1 MTNRL
6 TDTELDEL
14 ARLEREATER
24 TASTWTT
31 TRSRGD
37 KGAHLVAFVLPASDF
52 RTRAIAETAD
62 QEDAV
67 FIATARNAVP
77 RLIAEVRELR
87 AENAYS
93 RLSAAD
99 RELVL
104 ALPALI
110 RESADTVRADERAKV
125 EREIVVHHRKAVDA
139 ERIAAD
145 ALRIG
150 LEECERLR
158 AELTRSLSID
168 HG

>member
-62 QEDAV
+62 QEEAV

-87 AENAYS
+87 AE
-93 RLSAAD
+93 
-99 RELVL
+99 
-104 ALPALI
+104 
-110 RESADTVRADERAKV
+110 
-125 EREIVVHHRKAVDA
+125 
-139 ERIAAD
+139 
-145 ALRIG
+145 
-150 LEECERLR
+150 
-158 AELTRSLSID
+158 LTRSLSID